1 MNSVSA
7 HSAVRRA
14 AALVLVA
21 TEGER
26 GLALRLGHLAGQMDK
41 RFNQRAS
48 IHHRHLPQPHLLVLG
63 PVLSHVG
70 INSPLVLFVQHVS
83 QHDDSHL
90 FLVSMTVNVLLE
102 GLHSLEGLFA
112 VNAVDEH
119 EAIGK
124 GIVVAGELNPI
135 PETSGI
141 IEAHLFPRAT
151 VSFYRANVD
160 VLQRLHRLRTC
171 NMIGIQ

>member
-1 MNSVSA
+1 
-7 HSAVRRA
+7 
-14 AALVLVA
+14 
-21 TEGER
+21 
-26 GLALRLGHLAGQMDK
+26 
-41 RFNQRAS
+41 
-48 IHHRHLPQPHLLVLG
+48 
-63 PVLSHVG
+63 
-70 INSPLVLFVQHVS
+70 
-83 QHDDSHL
+83 
-90 FLVSMTVNVLLE
+90 MTVNVLLE

-160 VLQRLHRLRTC
+160 VLQGLHRLRT
-171 NMIGIQ
+171 